1 MGRLSSSHTGT
12 GCRFLVSALLI
23 MCLSF
28 PIAGTDRLI
37 PEASAQKSEAVFF
50 DPNDHGVRPGEESDL
65 NQYLT
70 LLKNDPGLVIVI
82 DGYSDITGEEQY
94 NLNLSRM
101 RADAVKK
108 FYVSHGIAADRIRV
122 RGNGKTDKFDS
133 GIDDESL
140 KMNRRVVITLESAP
154 TKKNANPVKPAPSPE
169 AAETPVATPMATPV
183 ATPLPE
189 SHEEVI
195 EEGVAIEDAPQAQ
208 PSEEPRA
215 PAAVEKSAPP
225 PDLEKAIRR
234 SMKNAAPGRV
244 VFDAPAVMNVGET
257 YDVEVD
263 LSYSFLK
270 SLSENL
276 RGMSGEGLGSV
287 RLGQN
292 VGLSLNGRGFDIRPV
307 TDTGGGE
314 EVFPAEDTGI
324 TKLVA
329 ENSNPRWNWKVTPLA
344 SGYKSLQLS
353 VEIMA
358 EDADYNETVNQY
370 PLFQRVIDVK
380 PNFIYTLSRSYW
392 IMVVFIVIVIAVVGW
407 ILIKKIRLG

>member
-12 GCRFLVSALLI
+12 GCRVLVSVLLI
-23 MCLSF
+23 VCLSS
-28 PIAGTDRLI
+28 PIVGTDQLI

-50 DPNDHGVRPGEESDL
+50 DLNDHGVRPGDESGL
-65 NQYLT
+65 NEYLT
-70 LLKNDPGLVIVI
+70 MLKNDPGLVIVI
-82 DGYSDITGEEQY
+82 DGYSDITGEEQF

-108 FYVSHGIAADRIRV
+108 FYVSHGIAADRIKS

-154 TKKNANPVKPAPSPE
+154 AKKNTPPVKPVPSP
-169 AAETPVATPMATPV
+169 AAADAPE

-189 SHEEVI
+189 SSEEVI
-195 EEGVAIEDAPQAQ
+195 EEGAAIEDAPQPV
-208 PSEEPRA
+208 PSLEPRA
-215 PAAVEKSAPP
+215 TAAPELPAPP

-234 SMKNAAPGRV
+234 SMKNIAPGRV

-270 SLSENL
+270 GLSESL
-276 RGMSGEGLGSV
+276 RGMSGEGFDKV

-292 VGLSLNGRGFDIRPV
+292 VGLSLNGRGFAIRPV
-307 TDTGGGE
+307 TETGGGE

-324 TKLVA
+324 TKLVT

-358 EDADYNETVNQY
+358 EDADFNETVNKY
-370 PLFQRVIDVK
+370 PLFQKVVDVK

-392 IMVVFIVIVIAVVGW
+392 IMVVFIIVVVAVVGW

>member
-1 MGRLSSSHTGT
+1 MSSSHTGT
-12 GCRFLVSALLI
+12 GCRVLASVLLI
-23 MCLSF
+23 VCLSS
-28 PIAGTDRLI
+28 PIVGTDQLI

-50 DPNDHGVRPGEESDL
+50 ELNDHGVRTGDESGL
-65 NQYLT
+65 NEYLT
-70 LLKNDPGLVIVI
+70 MLKNDPGLVIVI

-108 FYVSHGIAADRIRV
+108 FYVSHGIAADRIKS

-154 TKKNANPVKPAPSPE
+154 VKKNSPPVKPVPSP
-169 AAETPVATPMATPV
+169 AAADAPE

-195 EEGVAIEDAPQAQ
+195 EEGAAIEDAPQSV
-208 PSEEPRA
+208 PSLEPRA
-215 PAAVEKSAPP
+215 TAAPELPAPP

-234 SMKNAAPGRV
+234 SMRNIAPGRV

-270 SLSENL
+270 GLSESL
-276 RGMSGEGLGSV
+276 RGMSGEGFDKV

-292 VGLSLNGRGFDIRPV
+292 VGLSLNGRGFVIRPV
-307 TDTGGGE
+307 TEAGGGE

-324 TKLVA
+324 TKLVT

-358 EDADYNETVNQY
+358 EDADFNETVNKY
-370 PLFQRVIDVK
+370 PLFQKVVDVK
-380 PNFIYTLSRSYW
+380 PNFIYMLSRSYW
-392 IMVVFIVIVIAVVGW
+392 IMVVFIIVVVAVVGW

>member
-1 MGRLSSSHTGT
+1 MSSSHTGT
-12 GCRFLVSALLI
+12 GCRVLVSVLLI

-37 PEASAQKSEAVFF
+37 QKASAQKSEAVFF

-65 NQYLT
+65 NRYLT

-108 FYVSHGIAADRIRV
+108 FYVSHGIAADRIKA

-140 KMNRRVVITLESAP
+140 KMNRRVVITLESDP
-154 TKKNANPVKPAPSPE
+154 SRKNAPPEKPAPSPA
-169 AAETPVATPMATPV
+169 AAEAPAASPA

-189 SHEEVI
+189 SREEVI
-195 EEGVAIEDAPQAQ
+195 EEGVAIEDAPQAP
-208 PSEEPRA
+208 PSEEPRP

-234 SMKNAAPGRV
+234 SMKNVAPGRV

-270 SLSENL
+270 GLSDNL
-276 RGMSGEGLGSV
+276 RGMSGEGLGNV

-292 VGLSLNGRGFDIRPV
+292 VGLSLNGRGFNIRPV

-324 TKLVA
+324 TKLVT
-329 ENSNPRWNWKVTPLA
+329 ENSNPRWNWKVTPIA

-392 IMVVFIVIVIAVVGW
+392 IMVVFIVIVVAVVGW